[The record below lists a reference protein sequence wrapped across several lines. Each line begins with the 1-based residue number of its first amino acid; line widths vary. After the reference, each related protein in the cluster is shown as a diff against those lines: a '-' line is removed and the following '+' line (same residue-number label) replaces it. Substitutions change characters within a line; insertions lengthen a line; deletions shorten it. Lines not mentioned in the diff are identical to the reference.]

1 MEQLSPVR
9 EAEKISRQ
17 DVLRNSFGSINRVIC
32 DDLVQTNQRVL
43 LKLQETQSEQ
53 CFQVLAKYIKEEI
66 IMVKVYIE
74 WFDKHSK
81 NIEDGQRKIFLFEI
95 TDSQSLDPEYFI
107 DKF

>member
-43 LKLQETQSEQ
+43 LKLQET
-53 CFQVLAKYIKEEI
+53 
-66 IMVKVYIE
+66 
-74 WFDKHSK
+74 
-81 NIEDGQRKIFLFEI
+81 
-95 TDSQSLDPEYFI
+95 
-107 DKF
+107 